1 MSLRVGVMGGTFD
14 PIHIGHLAAAE
25 DAVRALL
32 LDSVL
37 FVPNSQPP
45 HKPAGEVS
53 PASARLAM
61 TELAV
66 ADNEKFAVSTIELER
81 PGPSYTIDT
90 MRELRL
96 EFGASAKLFFLV
108 GRDVLNYL
116 HTWHEPQRLLDEF
129 DVAILD
135 RALERG
141 IDWTEAETHFPAI
154 RDEVTVIPVPRLDVS
169 SKEIRQR
176 ARLGQSIRYLVPP
189 SVHRYI
195 AQRGLYGFAASE

>member
-1 MSLRVGVMGGTFD
+1 MSRRVGVMGGTFD
-14 PIHIGHLAAAE
+14 PIHVGHLAAAE
-25 DAVRALL
+25 DAIRALL
-32 LDSVL
+32 LDMVL
-37 FVPNSQPP
+37 FVPNSRPP
-45 HKPAGEVS
+45 HKAADEVS
-53 PASARLAM
+53 PAADRLAM

-66 ADNEKFAVSTIELER
+66 ADNETFTVSTIELER

-90 MRELRL
+90 MRELRGDL
-96 EFGASAKLFFLV
+96 GEGARLYFLV

-116 HTWHEPQRLLDEF
+116 HTWHEAQQLLDEF

-141 IDWTEAETHFPAI
+141 IDWTDAEKHFPLI
-154 RDEVTVIPVPRLDVS
+154 RSEVTVIPVPRLDVS

-195 AQRGLYGFAASE
+195 AQRGLYGFNDAR